1 MPGLD
6 QESRTI
12 AAVPRRRWLRGTFH
26 CVAVGLVIAIVSVL
40 AAGWLPIGE
49 MTPWAQLVAFR
60 PQLGVGLLILAAVA
74 GLVVRAVRSLCL
86 VLAVLAA
93 TSTTSLIGRV
103 SGTVTDFSAPAMTV
117 LSSNV
122 MADGASVDEIVELAV
137 TSRVDAIVLPEASGR
152 FAAQVAEG
160 ARRRGVDLVSQTD
173 EPLDPI
179 DGQVTQDHVATGPFP
194 TSLLVRTDLRPRFA
208 TALPGALLGS
218 LVATVDVGGR
228 HLNLVAVHP
237 APPLPGQVSQW
248 RADLGEVARWCATP
262 AVIVGDFNATL
273 DHPPFKRLLASGCV
287 DAAARSGH
295 AVTGTWPST
304 WPRLL
309 AAPID
314 HVLLAGQRRAVT
326 SFAVHDIAGTD
337 HRALLATVA
346 P

>member
-1 MPGLD
+1 MTSAPPKIALSHW
-6 QESRTI
+6 QTSRLLRVAYTGS
-12 AAVPRRRWLRGTFH
+12 AAI
-26 CVAVGLVIAIVSVL
+26 LVIATVSVL

-60 PQLGVGLLILAAVA
+60 PQFGAGLLILAAVV
-74 GLVVRAVRSLCL
+74 GLLVRAVRSLCL

-93 TSTTSLIGRV
+93 ISTATLIGRV
-103 SGTVTDFSAPAMTV
+103 SGAVTDAGAPAVTV

-122 MADGASVDEIVELAV
+122 MADGASVDAIVKLAV
-137 TSRVDAIVLPEASGR
+137 ASRVDAIVLPEGSRQFASN
-152 FAAQVAEG
+152 VVEG

-194 TSLLVRTDLRPRFA
+194 TSLLVRADLRPRFA

-228 HLNLVAVHP
+228 KLNLVAVHP
-237 APPLPGQVSQW
+237 APPLPGQVPQW

-273 DHPPFKRLLASGCV
+273 DHQPFKRLLDSGCV

-295 AVTGTWPST
+295 AMTGTWPSS

-314 HVLLAGQRRAVT
+314 HVLLAGQRRTVT
-326 SFAVHDIAGTD
+326 SFAVYDITGTD
-337 HRALLATVA
+337 HRALLATVT